1 MVVCAEGCTAES
13 GKRRLPKE
21 KCLREKI
28 PTAALPS
35 AEDGEPLSGTG
46 PQKSHSPRKKK
57 SRKPSAGMRMQA
69 VGGIIRLRCRPA
81 AMTTWLFMELCLR
94 RGGIRPIPAIRQ
106 LSSDRD
112 TRTEIRL
119 RITGRRWPMAVGQ
132 SRGGVRP
139 GCRFP
144 MSPTGPCHRC
154 RRLSR
159 HSRHSRHSRRRRR
172 TALNRYPE
180 CPEAP

>member
-1 MVVCAEGCTAES
+1 MVCAEGCTAES
-13 GKRRLPKE
+13 EKRRLPKE
-21 KCLREKI
+21 KCIREKI

-35 AEDGEPLSGTG
+35 AEGAEPLSGTG
-46 PQKSHSPRKKK
+46 PQKSHSPRKRK
-57 SRKPSAGMRMQA
+57 SRKPSAGVRMQA

-81 AMTTWLFMELCLR
+81 AMTTWLPTELRLR
-94 RGGIRPIPAIRQ
+94 RGAIRPIPAIRQ

-119 RITGRRWPMAVGQ
+119 RIIGRRWPMAVGQ

-154 RRLSR
+154 SRL
-159 HSRHSRHSRRRRR
+159 SRHSRRRRR

-180 CPEAP
+180 CPGAP